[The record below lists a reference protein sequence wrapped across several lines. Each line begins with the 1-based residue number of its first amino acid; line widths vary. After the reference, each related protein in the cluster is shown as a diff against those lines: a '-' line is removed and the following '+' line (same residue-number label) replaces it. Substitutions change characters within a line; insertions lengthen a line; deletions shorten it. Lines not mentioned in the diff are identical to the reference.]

1 MNLWMKL
8 YHYGRMVKDKIKTS
22 DIWDEL
28 LYLLL
33 KDIATTQTFK
43 YEENH
48 VLFSPHENA
57 KGYEKGEVVRK
68 YD

>member
-1 MNLWMKL
+1 M
-8 YHYGRMVKDKIKTS
+8 KDKIKTS

>member
-1 MNLWMKL
+1 
-8 YHYGRMVKDKIKTS
+8 MVKDKIKTS

-43 YEENH
+43 KGENI
-48 VLFSPHENA
+48 VLVSPHENT

-68 YD
+68 YE

>member
-1 MNLWMKL
+1 M
-8 YHYGRMVKDKIKTS
+8 KDKIKTS

-43 YEENH
+43 KGENI
-48 VLFSPHENA
+48 VLVSPHENT

-68 YD
+68 YE